1 MDLTD
6 DALPAI
12 RGMRLLLLDVDG
24 VLTDGGL
31 VLIDDDRES
40 KIFDVQ
46 DGMGVTLALAAGL
59 KVGIL
64 TGRRSEVVVRRAEEL
79 DIEYVWQGADDK
91 GKVLDDILD
100 EVGCREEQVAYMAD
114 DVQDLPVLRRV
125 GLAIAP
131 ENARPEVKRE
141 CDLVTRSVGGNG
153 AVREAIDR
161 LLEVRGEREAVYE
174 RAARGEL

>member
-6 DALPAI
+6 EVLPVI
-12 RGMRLLLLDVDG
+12 QELRLLLLDVDG

-40 KIFDVQ
+40 KVFDVQ
-46 DGMGVTLALAAGL
+46 DGMGITLALAAGL
-59 KVGIL
+59 EVGIL
-64 TGRRSEVVVRRAEEL
+64 TGRRSEVVARRAEEL
-79 DIEYVWQGADDK
+79 NVEHVWQGAGDK
-91 GKVLDDILD
+91 GDALDDVL
-100 EVGCREEQVAYMAD
+100 EQTGYSEDRVAYMAD

-125 GLAIAP
+125 GLALAP

-141 CDLVTRSVGGNG
+141 CDLVTRAPGGKG

-161 LLEVRGEREAVYE
+161 LLEVRGERDAVYE